1 MLSEFVSLYSL
12 ISPLLFV
19 YGLPSARTIT
29 FKRVSNESQL
39 VIEKKESRWSLQN
52 EVNQAIGGL
61 STVGVYTL
69 YSIREINKTRATL
82 RYTLI

>member
-1 MLSEFVSLYSL
+1 MSSEFVSLYSL

-52 EVNQAIGGL
+52 EVNQANEGVL
-61 STVGVYTL
+61 STMGVYTL
-69 YSIREINKTRATL
+69 YSIRDSIKTLATL
-82 RYTLI
+82 

>member
-1 MLSEFVSLYSL
+1 MSSEFVSLYSL

-52 EVNQAIGGL
+52 EVNQANEGVL
-61 STVGVYTL
+61 FNRGVYTP
-69 YSIREINKTRATL
+69 YSIRYSIKSLATL
-82 RYTLI
+82 

>member
-1 MLSEFVSLYSL
+1 MN
-12 ISPLLFV
+12 I
-19 YGLPSARTIT
+19 
-29 FKRVSNESQL
+29 
-39 VIEKKESRWSLQN
+39 